1 MSDNPV
7 STDGATPEGNP
18 VSTDETTTEGKTFSE
33 DYVKKLRDENAAARV
48 AKKEAV
54 DAAKIEVRAEVV
66 AEYEPQIAERDTR
79 ITELETAFADQ
90 SLELAKLRAVIAAK
104 VPTDD
109 IDTVAGLVQGTDDE
123 SIGDSVKRVM
133 SIYGKKEQ
141 LSPPIDPS
149 QGAGGTTPLN
159 GDKIANLLKRAVGA

>member
-1 MSDNPV
+1 MSE
-7 STDGATPEGNP
+7 TPDTPDVTPADIPDVDPEA
-18 VSTDETTTEGKTFSE
+18 KTFSE
-33 DYVKKLRDENAAARV
+33 DYVKGLRAENAAARV

-54 DAAKIEVRAEVV
+54 DSAKVEVRAEVV

-90 SLELAKLRAVIAAK
+90 SLELVKLRAVIAAK

-109 IDTVAGLVQGTDDE
+109 IDAVAGLVQGTDDE